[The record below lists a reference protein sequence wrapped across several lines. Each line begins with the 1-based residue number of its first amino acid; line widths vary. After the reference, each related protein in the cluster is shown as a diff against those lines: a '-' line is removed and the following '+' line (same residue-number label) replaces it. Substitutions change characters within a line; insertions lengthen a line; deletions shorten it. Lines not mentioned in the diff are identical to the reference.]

1 MITLNTIYNENCII
15 TLSRMPDKFID
26 MTLTSP
32 PYDGRRTYEGEH
44 KFDFE
49 EFKVIAKELYRVTKE
64 GGIVVWVV
72 ADETRNYCESLTSF
86 KQAIYFVEECKFNLL
101 DTMIYY
107 KCPSCFRGMPKVMC
121 DRKYTNS
128 YEYMFVFSKGI
139 PKTFNPIL
147 IKTMP
152 VIKTERSTS
161 LRKESGILR
170 PIKYEHKEFKSLDNI
185 WKILPND
192 NTDNKENESIH
203 PAVFPKQLVIDH
215 IKSWSN
221 EGDIIYDPF
230 SGSGTVAKCCKLMNR
245 KYIGSE
251 IVRKYWLMGNITLK
265 RTDDRKKGS
274 ALWKI

>member
-1 MITLNTIYNENCII
+1 MISLDTIYNENCLI

-32 PYDGRRTYEGEH
+32 PYDGRRSYEGEH

-49 EFKVIAKELYRVTKE
+49 EFKAIAKELYRVTKD
-64 GGIVVWVV
+64 GGVVVWVV
-72 ADETRNYCESLTSF
+72 NDETINYCESLTSF

-107 KCPSCFRGMPKVMC
+107 KKSTLVAMPPILKVRYNPSF
-121 DRKYTNS
+121 
-128 YEYMFVFSKGI
+128 EYMFIFSKGI
-139 PKTFNPIL
+139 PKTFNS
-147 IKTMP
+147 IK
-152 VIKTERSTS
+152 IKCINAGSLNNHSTS
-161 LRKESGILR
+161 RQVNGTLKREIFITQETKVKNNVWE
-170 PIKYEHKEFKSLDNI
+170 
-185 WKILPND
+185 ILPND
-192 NTDNKENESIH
+192 NTDNKENDSLH
-203 PAVFPKQLVIDH
+203 PAVFPKHLVIDH

-221 EGDIIYDPF
+221 EGDIVYDPF

-251 IVRKYWLMGNITLK
+251 IVKKYWLLGNITLK

-274 ALWKI
+274 EIWKI